1 MRNTSRNNTR
11 AGACKHNNS
20 SSQPCGLEPSVNP
33 AHLSYCCSLRQTNG
47 AAHALTMRAVSV
59 KTLSQDVYEQFW
71 AQKATK
77 WELNIPW
84 RDL

>member
-20 SSQPCGLEPSVNP
+20 SSQPCGIELSVNP
-33 AHLSYCCSLRQTNG
+33 ADLSYCCSIRPTSG